1 MVYTYKVI
9 PQVNEKELRSQI
21 EIQGLRDCVW
31 RNDKRLLI
39 IEFNRELTEE
49 EKQKLDAVVNRF
61 LQKEY
66 IIKRGEIIKII
77 YNSIPTQEM
86 KSKLMNIL
94 DKSYVFVAALDNGN
108 YGLATNIL
116 ENKKMTGEITENE
129 FWFIQNCINKVLFA

>member
-86 KSKLMNIL
+86 KSK
-94 DKSYVFVAALDNGN
+94 
-108 YGLATNIL
+108 
-116 ENKKMTGEITENE
+116 KKRE
-129 FWFIQNCINKVLFA
+129 